1 MKIKIDFVTNSSSE
15 VFGIVAGSA
24 AAAAGISVILEA
36 LFKACR
42 DQSEKE
48 EYAEDSLDG
57 YREVVNAPSDAEDI
71 AKTIA
76 DAALAD
82 ARRQEDII
90 KNSYTEAEKALDTV
104 ESEYQKEFDEY
115 KSAWEESE
123 KTADKTD
130 PGYDEFKQRYEEY
143 MKYLQEQ
150 IDGIKE
156 QREIIEAEKAETLA
170 GIAAKDAWIEQRQ
183 VDLIAI
189 KEEKAVLEAVVKG
202 YDLPGYNT
210 DAVKER
216 LKQLNERE
224 AELTKTL
231 EENNA
236 SIDYTPQ
243 SRGEIGPSKESKDLT
258 DQIAAERKAFEEAS
272 KEATAEKK
280 KQLEAEMEK
289 NIAEYK
295 AAMKTGDRFA
305 MAEKAAEGV
314 VFGAD
319 VAVEGL
325 AYVTGP
331 AGQKVK
337 LAYKA
342 GKALGTGVGEGMA
355 DPKNASKHLAKG
367 LLNAGTEVIKDKL
380 GDDNPWKKAAVNV
393 LNEGTQGAIDSSI
406 KGEDITKG
414 AFKGAIK
421 GAVDAGIDEGLD
433 KLKNKLNNKFFSP
446 DTPLDHSNV
455 DAGSLFNGNPLA
467 KDIAKGTIRG
477 AIENKGKDIVKD
489 ALVSEIGERTG
500 FIDKK

>member
-24 AAAAGISVILEA
+24 AVAAGISVALEA
-36 LFKACR
+36 LLSACR
-42 DQSEKE
+42 SQSDND
-48 EYAEDSLDG
+48 EYAGGSLDG
-57 YREVVNAPSDAEDI
+57 YREVVDAPSDVEDI

-76 DAALAD
+76 EAALED

-90 KNSYTEAEKALDTV
+90 KNSYTEAEKALNAV
-104 ESEYQKEFDEY
+104 EAEYQKEIEEY

-143 MKYLQEQ
+143 MKHLQEQ
-150 IDGIKE
+150 IDGINE

-170 GIAAKDAWIEQRQ
+170 GIEAKDAWVEQRQ
-183 VDLIAI
+183 VDLIAV
-189 KEEKAVLEAVVKG
+189 KEEKAMLEAVAKG
-202 YDLPGYNT
+202 YDTPGYNT

-231 EENNA
+231 EGHNA

-243 SRGEIGPSKESKDLT
+243 SRGEIGPSKKSRDLT
-258 DQIAAERKAFEEAS
+258 EKIAAERKAYEEAI
-272 KEATAEKK
+272 KTANAEKK
-280 KQLEAEMEK
+280 KQIEAEMEK

-295 AAMKTGDRFA
+295 AAMKTGDRFEI
-305 MAEKAAEGV
+305 AEKAAEGV

-342 GKALGTGVGEGMA
+342 GKALGTGVGESMA
-355 DPKNASKHLAKG
+355 DPDNASKHLAKG

-380 GDDNPWKKAAVNV
+380 GDDNPWKKAATNV
-393 LNEGTQGAIDSSI
+393 LNEGAQGALDSSI
-406 KGEDITKG
+406 KGKDITEGALKG
-414 AFKGAIK
+414 MLK

-433 KLKNKLNNKFFSP
+433 RIKGAIVLP

-455 DAGSLFNGNPLA
+455 DVGSLFNGNPLA
-467 KDIAKGTIRG
+467 KDIAKGTVRG
-477 AIENKGKDIVKD
+477 AIEGKGKDVVKD
-489 ALVSEIGERTG
+489 ALVGEIGERAG

>member
-42 DQSEKE
+42 DQSETKE
-48 EYAEDSLDG
+48 EYGADSSGG
-57 YREVVNAPSDAEDI
+57 YGEIIDAPSDAEDI

-76 DAALAD
+76 EAALED
-82 ARRQEDII
+82 AKRQENVI

-104 ESEYQKEFDEY
+104 ESEYQKEIDEY

-123 KTADKTD
+123 KTSDKTD
-130 PGYDEFKQRYEEY
+130 PGYDEFKQKYEDY

-150 IDGIKE
+150 IVGIKE
-156 QREIIEAEKAETLA
+156 QRKIIEAEKAETLA

-189 KEEKAVLEAVVKG
+189 KEEKALLEAVAKG
-202 YDLPGYNT
+202 YDIPGYNT

-216 LKQLNERE
+216 LKQLNGRE

-258 DQIAAERKAFEEAS
+258 DRIAAERKAFEEAA

-295 AAMKTGDRFA
+295 AAMKTGDRFE

-367 LLNAGTEVIKDKL
+367 LLNAGTEVIKDRL
-380 GDDNPWKKAAVNV
+380 GEDNPWKKAAVNV
-393 LNEGTQGAIDSSI
+393 LNEGAQGAIDSSI

-433 KLKNKLNNKFFSP
+433 KLKNKLVLP

-467 KDIAKGTIRG
+467 KDIAKGTVRG
-477 AIENKGKDIVKD
+477 ALENKGKDIVKD